1 MFIFN
6 VIIVVIKQAL
16 CSLST
21 LHFATLGV
29 WRVPFQPHTFCVRL
43 LAYKA
48 FMQPVFC
55 SGDSIDLVLSVFY
68 SPVLTRSFCG
78 YELQCC
84 NPSLKH

>member
-1 MFIFN
+1 MYKTGFN
-6 VIIVVIKQAL
+6 
-16 CSLST
+16 
-21 LHFATLGV
+21 
-29 WRVPFQPHTFCVRL
+29 CVRL